1 MEQPSFDVR
10 ALLAP
15 PDILLAK
22 RVLCIQPHPDDNEIG
37 MGGTMAVL
45 AKSGCE
51 LHALTI
57 TDGSQGNR
65 DRSATP
71 EMTKEIRH
79 KETQAAGKHLGVS
92 HFYFL
97 EEPDGTLNDIVG
109 LSEKIADVI
118 RQAQPDVIFCPD
130 PFLPYEGHYD
140 HIVTGRA
147 VSNAFHMSGR
157 QNLQSSAHPPFSAN
171 AIAYYFTANPN
182 TVVDISAVFE
192 QKFEAIALHDSQ
204 MDPQTLAMYRLY
216 FQMKAAELAKGRG
229 FALGEGFKALSAIH
243 THCFVDAIHI

>member
-15 PDILLAK
+15 PNILTAK

-37 MGGTMAVL
+37 MGGTMAAL
-45 AKSGCE
+45 KNLGCD
-51 LHALTI
+51 LHALTV

-71 EMTKEIRH
+71 EATKEIRR
-79 KETQAAGKHLGVS
+79 KETQEAGKHLGVS

-97 EEPDGTLNDIVG
+97 DEPDGTLSDIVG

-118 RQAQPDVIFCPD
+118 RQAKPDVIFCPD
-130 PFLPYEGHYD
+130 PWLPYEGHYD

-147 VSNAFHMSGR
+147 ASNAFHMSGR
-157 QNLQSSAHPPFSAN
+157 QNLKSSAHPPFGAS

-182 TVVDISAVFE
+182 TVLDISPFFE
-192 QKFEAIALHDSQ
+192 QKFEAIALHQSQ
-204 MDPQTLAMYRLY
+204 MDFETLAMYRVY
-216 FQMKAAELAKGRG
+216 FQMKAADLAKGQD
-229 FALGEGFKALSAIH
+229 FVLGEGFKALSAIH